1 MGRILPLAA
10 ISFALFAYS
19 LWPGSS
25 SPPLPESPGAPPP
38 RTAEISELNLGHFG
52 LAEIRERLLEWERSA
67 PWLVEVG
74 SFGKTP
80 EGREQLFM
88 RLCGGDASA
97 LDAVLL
103 TACIHGNE
111 PLSTSVMM
119 ASVHRMLSLYGRDD
133 RITRIMDSR
142 AIYFVPVVSP
152 DSYPHSRGVEGVDPN
167 RNFPTLKSPQR
178 RSVTTV
184 DNLRDFFLEVK
195 PKAVLSGHTY
205 GRVFLVPWG
214 DSRSDNPSLSDYM
227 RVGRRM
233 AELSG
238 YRVIRACELY
248 GRPIYGTEIDWFH
261 RNGAFAMVME
271 FGTHQRKATDRET
284 SQELDRTFGAIL
296 HFLEEAPKVEI
307 ER

>member
-10 ISFALFAYS
+10 LAFALFVYS
-19 LWPGSS
+19 LWPDPA
-25 SPPLPESPGAPPP
+25 SPPPPPEARPP
-38 RTAEISELNLGHFG
+38 RTAEIDGLRLGHFG
-52 LAEIRERLLEWERSA
+52 LDEVRERLLEWERAA
-67 PWLVEVG
+67 PHLVEVG

-80 EGREQLFM
+80 GGNGQTFM
-88 RLCGGDASA
+88 RMSGGDASS
-97 LDAVLL
+97 DVVLL
-103 TACIHGNE
+103 IACIHGNE
-111 PLSTSVMM
+111 PLATSVMM

-133 RITRIMDSR
+133 RITRIVDSR

-152 DSYPHSRGVEGVDPN
+152 DSYPHSRRVEGVDPN
-167 RNFPTLKSPQR
+167 RDFPTLKSPQR

-184 DNLRDFFLEVK
+184 GNLQRFFLEVK

-214 DSRSDNPSLSDYM
+214 DSRGDNPSLSDYM

-248 GRPIYGTEIDWFH
+248 GRPIYGTEMDWFH

-271 FGTHQRKATDRET
+271 FGTHQRRATERET
-284 SQELDRTFGAIL
+284 SDELGRTFEALL
-296 HFLEEAPKVEI
+296 HFLEEAPRVDLKG
-307 ER
+307 

>member
-10 ISFALFAYS
+10 LSFALFVYS
-19 LWPGSS
+19 LWPGPS
-25 SPPLPESPGAPPP
+25 SPPLPEPPEAPSP
-38 RTAEISELNLGHFG
+38 RTAEIAELKLGHFDRE
-52 LAEIRERLLEWERSA
+52 EIRERLLEWERSA
-67 PWLVEVG
+67 PWLVEVE
-74 SFGKTP
+74 SFGETP
-80 EGREQLFM
+80 KGREQLFM

-119 ASVHRMLSLYGRDD
+119 ASVHRMLSSYGSDA
-133 RITRIMDSR
+133 RITRIIDSR

-167 RNFPTLKSPQR
+167 RNFPTLKNPQR

-184 DNLRDFFLEVK
+184 DNLREFFLELK

-214 DSRSDNPSLSDYM
+214 DSRNDNPNLSEYM
-227 RVGRRM
+227 KIAGRM
-233 AELSG
+233 GELSG
-238 YRVIRACELY
+238 YRVQRICELY
-248 GRPIYGTEIDWFH
+248 GRPIYGTEADWFH

-271 FGTHQRKATDRET
+271 LGTHQRKATERET
-284 SQELDRTFGAIL
+284 SHEMDRTFEALL
-296 HFLEEAPKVEI
+296 HFLEEAPKVKI